1 MDNLLNLGNKNNKIR
16 LCIFIF
22 IILILLIVLKKTDT
36 EFSNNNSINKKYK
49 TEGFKS
55 KSKVNTRI
63 KNINEYIKILNI
75 KNLKNKNFYT
85 KKDLINIALKLKIP
99 LKKYNKKL
107 QKNILK
113 SSYTLYI
120 EIKNNLL
127 EKAHDLSNK
136 SKDIENLKKEL
147 MTDTNKFNDKNI
159 EKYNKALVDY
169 INFQKSKS
177 RNVNIFEMGKNLE
190 NSIYNIFY
198 DTENFNKTEDFD
210 NVRQSDLFNGKFK
223 NDIVEGFANNNSND
237 NSNDKDL
244 IESEESDESKEL
256 QENNDEI
263 IEEEENE
270 IELNDSD
277 DKSLTGYLKYIFVN
291 IFNIFNKIIKNYVN
305 NDIFKNNDSSLIG
318 SGILFIIISLGLYFI
333 DISS

>member
-198 DTENFNKTEDFD
+198 DTDNFNKTEDFD